1 MTTKVLHS
9 DSVRERFWRYTYRRQ
24 DHQCWPW
31 TGSRMVRGGYGQ
43 LNDKGRLLKAHRL
56 SWELHFGAIPDDLLI
71 RHMCHNPKCCNPSH
85 LLPGTL
91 KDNHL
96 DMQKANRMY
105 VPEAR
110 RGEHNCQA
118 VLTEDNVR
126 FIRQSDMRGVD
137 LAKRFNVTKFL
148 ISRIRSGKSWK
159 HIL

>member
-1 MTTKVLHS
+1 
-9 DSVRERFWRYTYRRQ
+9 
-24 DHQCWPW
+24 
-31 TGSRMVRGGYGQ
+31 
-43 LNDKGRLLKAHRL
+43 
-56 SWELHFGAIPDDLLI
+56 
-71 RHMCHNPKCCNPSH
+71 
-85 LLPGTL
+85 
-91 KDNHL
+91 
-96 DMQKANRMY
+96 MQKANRMY

-137 LAKRFNVTKFL
+137 LAKRFNVTKAL